1 MGCPTPLVGGSPI
14 LSQPI
19 FVTPPPAASY
29 PAQPDVNQPPAWQP
43 APARPPAI
51 AQQPAPPR
59 PLVRAKGDDAPAA
72 ASRPARLAMPSPKQ
86 LGIAPAS
93 ASPTDAVDWNVAR
106 RRLDR
111 LGAVY
116 FHVEKLDGG
125 GYRFTCLLPTSQRG
139 RTHRVETVAATEAD
153 AIHLALAKA
162 EEWAGG
168 R

>member
-1 MGCPTPLVGGSPI
+1 M
-14 LSQPI
+14 
-19 FVTPPPAASY
+19 
-29 PAQPDVNQPPAWQP
+29 
-43 APARPPAI
+43 

-59 PLVRAKGDDAPAA
+59 PLIRAKGEDAAPALP
-72 ASRPARLAMPSPKQ
+72 RPARLAMPSPKQ
-86 LGIAPAS
+86 LGIAPVNSS
-93 ASPTDAVDWNVAR
+93 AAAAVDWNVIR

-111 LGAVY
+111 LNAVY
-116 FHVEKLDGG
+116 FHLEKVDAG
-125 GYRFTCLLPTSQRG
+125 GYRFTCLLPTTQRG

>member
-1 MGCPTPLVGGSPI
+1 M
-14 LSQPI
+14 
-19 FVTPPPAASY
+19 
-29 PAQPDVNQPPAWQP
+29 
-43 APARPPAI
+43 
-51 AQQPAPPR
+51 
-59 PLVRAKGDDAPAA
+59 
-72 ASRPARLAMPSPKQ
+72 ARLVIPSPKQ
-86 LGIAPAS
+86 LGITPANTS
-93 ASPTDAVDWNVAR
+93 AAAAVDWNATR

-116 FHVEKLDGG
+116 FHLERLDAG